1 MENQGSDK
9 RLVLVVDDEEVNR
22 ELLGNI
28 LQARYNVEFASD
40 GEEALRVIRRDR
52 NMLSV
57 VLLDLFMPKLDGF
70 EVLKAMSTDDMLRHI
85 PAMVLTGH
93 KEAEVESLELGAYD
107 FITKPFDM
115 PELILARVARTIRLA
130 EDMYI
135 IRETEKDPLT
145 NLPNMSYFSRLCE
158 VEKSRMAKANIR
170 PAFVYFDMQNMKGYN
185 SRYGYAEGDNL
196 LIRLA
201 GCLQKAFTDMPVCR
215 ISDDHFAVMTSSA
228 NLDTCVADFRAR
240 AKDAGKGG
248 AIDLHAGV
256 YLYEDGADTITAIDN
271 ARLACITIRGDYNK
285 SICYYDNA
293 LLKKYEDRN
302 HVLQCFDQA
311 LSERWI
317 KVFYQPIVRS
327 ISGNVCNF
335 EALARWQDPERGML
349 SPGVFIPVIED
360 YRLGA
365 RMDLYIV
372 EEVCREAQAR
382 REGGIRQ
389 VPVSVN
395 FSRTDFDQCDMVQ
408 SIVDITDK
416 YNMPHDMII
425 IEVTES
431 AFSNNPKYLQEQIDR
446 FHQNGFKVWMDD
458 FGDGYA
464 SLNVLQ
470 DNSFDLIKLDIGF
483 MRGFDPEGKNGKILT
498 DIVKMAHRLGI
509 HTLCE
514 GVEREDQFLFL
525 QDISCE
531 KIQGFYFGKPRP
543 TSESLENVKNGT
555 ALPIESAAEAAH
567 YEKNTTFNFVDY
579 IAQGI
584 PGAILVYQADEHE
597 EILFANQELI
607 DIFECESFA
616 DFMRYT
622 RRSFK
627 NIVHPNDLGRVE
639 ESIWSQINKGDN
651 NLDYVSYRVVTKN
664 GNVKMVEDIGHLMHD
679 PTYGD
684 IFFVFLYDTAKKEN
698 ALENA

>member
-1 MENQGSDK
+1 MENQASDK

-28 LQARYNVEFASD
+28 LQSRYNVEFASD
-40 GEEALRVIRRDR
+40 GEEALRVIRRDC

-70 EVLKAMSTDDMLRHI
+70 EVLKTMSTDDMLRHI

-145 NLPNMSYFSRLCE
+145 NLPNMSYFTRLCE
-158 VEKSRMAKANIR
+158 VEKARMAKASVR
-170 PAFVYFDMQNMKGYN
+170 PAFIYFDMQNMKGYN
-185 SRYGYAEGDNL
+185 SRYGYSEGDNL

-201 GCLQKAFTDMPVCR
+201 GILQKTFTDMPVCR
-215 ISDDHFAVMTSSA
+215 ISDDHFAVMAGMNFETG
-228 NLDTCVADFRAR
+228 LADFRLK
-240 AKDAGKGG
+240 AKEAGKGG
-248 AIDLHAGV
+248 TIDLHAGV
-256 YLYEDGADTITAIDN
+256 YLYEEGTDIISAIDN
-271 ARLACITIRGDYNK
+271 ARLACITIRGDYNRN
-285 SICYYDNA
+285 ICYYDAA

-311 LSERWI
+311 LAEHWV

-327 ISGNVCNF
+327 VSGNVCNF
-335 EALARWQDPERGML
+335 EALARWFDPDRGML
-349 SPGVFIPVIED
+349 SPGIFIPVIED
-360 YRLGA
+360 YRLGS

-372 EEVCREAQAR
+372 EEVCREAKER
-382 REGGIRQ
+382 RDGGLRQ

-408 SIVDITDK
+408 SIVEIADK
-416 YNMPHDMII
+416 YAMPHDMLIMEI
-425 IEVTES
+425 TES
-431 AFSNNPKYLQEQIDR
+431 AFSLNPKYLQEQIDR

-498 DIVKMAHRLGI
+498 DIVKMSHRLGI

-525 QDISCE
+525 QDIGCE

-555 ALPIESAAEAAH
+555 ALPIESEAEAAH
-567 YEKNTTFNFVDY
+567 YEKNCAFNFIDY
-579 IAQGI
+579 IAQGM
-584 PGAILVYQADEHE
+584 PGAILVYQADEKE

-607 DIFECESFA
+607 DIFECENIT

-627 NIVHPNDLGRVE
+627 NLVHPEDLGRVE
-639 ESIWSQINKGDN
+639 ETIWNQIKKGDN
-651 NLDYVSYRVVTKN
+651 NLDYVNYRIVTK
-664 GNVKMVEDIGHLMHD
+664 GGTVKTVEDIGHLMHD
-679 PTYGD
+679 ATYGD
-684 IFFVFLYDTAKKEN
+684 IFFVFLYDVAKKEQALSN
-698 ALENA
+698 A